1 MKTWMSQRYSYV
13 YFLSFQKVEN
23 SQERH
28 DRIIRWYENMHS
40 ESLCALSR
48 LGRISEFTSRRL
60 KRQLQQILTKISEIL
75 FTFFSNNDRNMRY
88 PTKRPPLKY
97 NRNFS
102 RIKMA
107 NFAGDNLNSPGT
119 GWIALEFSRRSENAF
134 CESLFRQE
142 IISSTLAE
150 ALSLGKVKNSSWI
163 F

>member
-1 MKTWMSQRYSYV
+1 M

-48 LGRISEFTSRRL
+48 LVRISEFTSRRL
-60 KRQLQQILTKISEIL
+60 KRQLQQILTKTSKIL
-75 FTFFSNNDRNMRY
+75 FAFFFKLG
-88 PTKRPPLKY
+88 PKY
-97 NRNFS
+97 YRNFS

-107 NFAGDNLNSPGT
+107 NFAGDNLNSLGT
-119 GWIALEFSRRSENAF
+119 VWIALEFSRRSENAF

-163 F
+163 Y